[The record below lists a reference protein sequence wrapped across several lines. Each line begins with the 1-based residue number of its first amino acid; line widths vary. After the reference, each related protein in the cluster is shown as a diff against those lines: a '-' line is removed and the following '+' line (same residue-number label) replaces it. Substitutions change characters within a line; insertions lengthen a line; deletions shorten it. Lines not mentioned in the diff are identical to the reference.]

1 MLTLIT
7 VLPCWVILSFTRHLE
22 LNLSTTLMPL
32 VLLDM
37 QHLVVLLML
46 LHSFLPKLLLT
57 CTVGVKTLLS
67 PLSFNL
73 TVKTD
78 SLNVKV
84 LTSMSSNLSNTTP
97 RALPLASTY
106 TPSPLDLKN
115 TNHLEHATSPESITP
130 FFNLSFLPELYPVLP
145 LLR

>member
-1 MLTLIT
+1 MGVHT
-7 VLPCWVILSFTRHLE
+7 PHL
-22 LNLSTTLMPL
+22 L
-32 VLLDM
+32 
-37 QHLVVLLML
+37 LLML
-46 LHSFLPKLLLT
+46 PHSFLLKLLLT

-84 LTSMSSNLSNTTP
+84 LTSMSSNLSNTTQ
-97 RALPLASTY
+97 RTLPLVSTS
-106 TPSPLDLKN
+106 TPLLLDLKN
-115 TNHLEHATSPESITP
+115 INHLVHVTSPESITP